1 MSCATNQTLTTK
13 PKYLFKVAHLT
24 FVVKKLY
31 CCHIHLESTTLITD
45 LSIYNH
51 DLNVLQLLRMN
62 KP

>member
-45 LSIYNH
+45 MSI
-51 DLNVLQLLRMN
+51 
-62 KP
+62 